1 MVQDVSAPQFLRCS
15 NGTSFNDELIVVS
28 AAIKT
33 DGSFAASPT
42 SSGILNG
49 QPAKY
54 AYQFAGHFR
63 MSATAVA
70 TQAAGTMRETI
81 SFPDSGVTCTSNT
94 EAWSGQRDTQPAQSS
109 TPPPAG
115 SYSGFSPF
123 AGLHFYVS
131 ASHAHF
137 YVSASHAMV
146 QDVSAP
152 QFLRCSDGT
161 LFNDELIVPAAPIAP
176 DGSFTATATS
186 TGILNGESASYTWQ
200 FGGNF
205 HSVGSNGAIRAA
217 GTMREAI
224 SFPDS
229 GVTCTSN
236 TEAWSGQ
243 RDTQPAQSSTPPPA
257 GSYSGFSPFAGLTFT
272 VASGANIQNVSAPQF
287 LRCSDGTLLNDE
299 LIVPAATIAP
309 DGSFTA
315 TASDTGTLGGHPTD
329 YTYTFRGNFHG
340 LGEDGAERGAGTMR
354 ESLTFNDNG
363 VTCTSN
369 TEAWSGRRTS

>member
-1 MVQDVSAPQFLRCS
+1 MAAAGAVIPLKAVVTLSPMTSQLGQTVTAVVSKSTVPRGDTLKGIRLSWGDGTRAVALANLGKRPTHRYVAPGAYTVRLTLTDARNNVSRGSVVEHVLTPAGSYSGFSPFAGLHFYVSASRTMVQDVSEPQFLHCS
-15 NGTSFNDELIVVS
+15 NGTGLNDELIVASV
-28 AAIKT
+28 AIKS

-49 QPAKY
+49 QQAKY
-54 AYQFAGHFR
+54 AYHFDGR
-63 MSATAVA
+63 FRWSAAAVA

-123 AGLHFYVS
+123 AGLRFYVS
-131 ASHAHF
+131 AGHT
-137 YVSASHAMV
+137 MV

-152 QFLRCSDGT
+152 QFLHCSDGT
-161 LFNDELIVPAAPIAP
+161 
-176 DGSFTATATS
+176 
-186 TGILNGESASYTWQ
+186 
-200 FGGNF
+200 
-205 HSVGSNGAIRAA
+205 
-217 GTMREAI
+217 
-224 SFPDS
+224 
-229 GVTCTSN
+229 
-236 TEAWSGQ
+236 
-243 RDTQPAQSSTPPPA
+243 
-257 GSYSGFSPFAGLTFT
+257 GL
-272 VASGANIQNVSAPQF
+272 S
-287 LRCSDGTLLNDE
+287 DE

-315 TASDTGTLGGHPTD
+315 TATDIGTVSGHPTH
-329 YTYTFRGNFHG
+329 YTYTFDGNFHG

-354 ESLTFNDNG
+354 ESLTFDDNG